1 MSATMTEPSSGAN
14 GTTGV
19 RQEIQDLRKSIDV
32 QTAPQAGANAMAETD
47 APISESVDGETT
59 PDDDAP
65 SDADK
70 ARDEQA
76 KQEESGQENPT

>member
-1 MSATMTEPSSGAN
+1 LSAFSSALPSRQLPAPNDVTES
-14 GTTGV
+14 
-19 RQEIQDLRKSIDV
+19 
-32 QTAPQAGANAMAETD
+32 D
-47 APISESVDGETT
+47 APIPESDDEYAKH
-59 PDDDAP
+59 DDDTP

>member
-1 MSATMTEPSSGAN
+1 MSAPRTESKSGARE
-14 GTTGV
+14 TTDV
-19 RQEIQDLRKSIDV
+19 RKEIH
-32 QTAPQAGANAMAETD
+32 D
-47 APISESVDGETT
+47 APIPESDDEYAKH
-59 PDDDAP
+59 DDDTP

>member
-1 MSATMTEPSSGAN
+1 
-14 GTTGV
+14 
-19 RQEIQDLRKSIDV
+19 
-32 QTAPQAGANAMAETD
+32 MAESD
-47 APISESVDGETT
+47 APISESVDGEAR

-65 SDADK
+65 SNADK

>member
-1 MSATMTEPSSGAN
+1 M
-14 GTTGV
+14 TGV
-19 RQEIQDLRKSIDV
+19 ALPGTGVFRQRTS
-32 QTAPQAGANAMAETD
+32 APRANAKN
-47 APISESVDGETT
+47 
-59 PDDDAP
+59 DDDAP

>member
-1 MSATMTEPSSGAN
+1 VSERKPPTPESDEDSAK
-14 GTTGV
+14 
-19 RQEIQDLRKSIDV
+19 RDDV
-32 QTAPQAGANAMAETD
+32 
-47 APISESVDGETT
+47 
-59 PDDDAP
+59 P